1 MQDLMHITDGRDF
14 LYIILFTPIQL
25 IVSIVFLYQT
35 LGWSGLIGMTIQ
47 ILLLPL
53 PGKVAQLTNGYQVEK
68 MLSSDARVQ
77 AVTEAMSVIR
87 MIKLLAW
94 ERKVKED
101 IREKREV
108 ELGWYRKRQFLEL
121 VGMNLNYATPI
132 VVTAITFAIHT
143 LVFRKPLTASMV
155 FSTIGVFNVLRQWLE
170 MNLYEIIAAIQGE
183 FVQITSFLYKTNL
196 LDRYSADKNN
206 QSNADSLSA
215 DSSAIGFRNATFSW
229 SPYLATSQRSFRL
242 RIESELIFRQ
252 GNINMI
258 TGPTGCGKTSM
269 LLALLGEMHFIPTGP
284 ESWFGLA
291 NANGVAYCAQE
302 PWILNATIR
311 ENILLK
317 AEFDESRYKKV
328 IEYCALEQDIRMFDA
343 GDRTEVGEGGVT
355 LSGGQ
360 KARVSLA
367 RAIYSRAQIILLDD
381 VLSALDV
388 HTCRWIVDRCFR
400 GDLVVGRTV
409 LIVTHHVAMVGE
421 VADF

>member
-1 MQDLMHITDGRDF
+1 
-14 LYIILFTPIQL
+14 
-25 IVSIVFLYQT
+25 
-35 LGWSGLIGMTIQ
+35 
-47 ILLLPL
+47 
-53 PGKVAQLTNGYQVEK
+53 
-68 MLSSDARVQ
+68 
-77 AVTEAMSVIR
+77 
-87 MIKLLAW
+87 
-94 ERKVKED
+94 
-101 IREKREV
+101 
-108 ELGWYRKRQFLEL
+108 
-121 VGMNLNYATPI
+121 MNLNYATPI
-132 VVTAITFAIHT
+132 VVMAITFAIHT
-143 LVFRKPLTASMV
+143 LGFRKPLTASMV

-170 MNLYEIIAAIQGE
+170 MNLYEVIAAIQAK
-183 FVQITSFLYKTNL
+183 VSLDRITSFLYKTNL
-196 LDRYSADKNN
+196 LDRYSADRNN
-206 QSNADSLSA
+206 QSNTGSLSV
-215 DSSAIGFRNATFSW
+215 DSSATGFRDASFSW
-229 SPYLATSQRSFRL
+229 SPYLATSQGSFKL
-242 RIESELIFRQ
+242 RIEGELIFRQ
-252 GNINMI
+252 GKINMI

-291 NANGVAYCAQE
+291 NVDGVAYSAQE

-343 GDRTEVGEGGVT
+343 GDCTEVGEGGVT

-409 LIVTHHVAMVGE
+409 LIV
-421 VADF
+421 